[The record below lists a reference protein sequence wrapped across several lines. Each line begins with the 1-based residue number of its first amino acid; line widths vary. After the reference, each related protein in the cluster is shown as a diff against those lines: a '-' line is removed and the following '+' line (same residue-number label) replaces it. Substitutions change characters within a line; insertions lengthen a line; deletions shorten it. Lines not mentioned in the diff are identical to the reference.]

1 MPKHTKMKMKA
12 RGGMARGGVPAAGVG
27 STVGQWVEDW
37 LVGWLGFAEGG
48 EVPSKT
54 ELKQVV
60 AELSDSQQNKLL
72 KEAKKDLLTA
82 VKEGEVDLPAGTPA
96 AGVGSTVGQWVEDW
110 LLGWLGFAEGGSV
123 HAMAR
128 GGLARGGMA
137 RGGHSVF
144 H

>member
-1 MPKHTKMKMKA
+1 MPKHTKLKMKMKA
-12 RGGMARGGVPAAGVG
+12 RGAMARGGVP
-27 STVGQWVEDW
+27 S
-37 LVGWLGFAEGG
+37 
-48 EVPSKT
+48 
-54 ELKQVV
+54 
-60 AELSDSQQNKLL
+60 
-72 KEAKKDLLTA
+72 
-82 VKEGEVDLPAGTPA
+82 

-110 LLGWLGFAEGGSV
+110 LLGWLGFADGGSV